1 MSRARLLT
9 AGAVALIVVAVT
21 GAAVAATGALSPKQ
35 ENKAVIDDAAKQLG
49 VKPSELSA
57 ALKQALKN
65 RVDAAVKAG
74 RLTKAEGDRIK
85 ARIDAGDVP
94 FLVPGRRGFGP
105 RPFDHHGRHG
115 HGPDTALDAAAAY
128 LGLSEDKLRDEL
140 ESGKTLAQVARNR
153 GKSVDGL
160 VDAMLADK
168 KKRID
173 AAVAAGKITQAERDE
188 FVAGLKARVT
198 DFVNGRFPAHEHH
211 EFRGRGASLP
221 FPTA

>member
-1 MSRARLLT
+1 MNRARFIT

-21 GAAVAATGALSPKQ
+21 GAAIAATNALSPKA
-35 ENKAVIDDAAKQLG
+35 ERKAIIDDAAKQLG
-49 VKPSELSA
+49 VKPSDLDA
-57 ALKQALKN
+57 ALNQALKN

-94 FLVPGRRGFGP
+94 FLFPGRRGFGP
-105 RPFDHHGRHG
+105 GHRGHHG
-115 HGPDTALDAAAAY
+115 HGPGAALDAAAAY
-128 LGLSEDKLRDEL
+128 LGLSEDQLRDEL
-140 ESGKTLAQVARNR
+140 EGGKTLAQVAKDKR
-153 GKSVDGL
+153 KSVDGL
-160 VDAMLADK
+160 VDVMLADK

-173 AAVAAGKITQAERDE
+173 AAVAAGKITKAERDE

-198 DFVNGRFPAHEHH
+198 DLVNGRFPPREHH